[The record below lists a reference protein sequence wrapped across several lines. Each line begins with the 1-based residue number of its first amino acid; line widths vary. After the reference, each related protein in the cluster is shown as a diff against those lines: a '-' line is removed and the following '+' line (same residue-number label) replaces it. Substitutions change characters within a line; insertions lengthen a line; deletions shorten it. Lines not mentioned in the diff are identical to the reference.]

1 MASGFNWKGVISS
14 AHACSV
20 VWLFVTPWTIACQ
33 AQLCMGFPRQEYSSG
48 LPFPSPG
55 ALPDPGIQP
64 TSPALVDPLLLHHLG
79 SPSFPD
85 HSVDIYYLLI
95 MYWKLGSLLFKEF
108 TGSLPPTLSLFLT
121 SYKVFLP
128 ESTSSKRCQRYYVKR
143 GVPWSNNYGKQWNN
157 KTILVSLIP

>member
-64 TSPALVDPLLLHHLG
+64 TSPALVDPLLLHHLKPII
-79 SPSFPD
+79 SRPFSR
-85 HSVDIYYLLI
+85 YLLPSDHVLEI
-95 MYWKLGSLLFKEF
+95 GVTAFQGIHWKS
-108 TGSLPPTLSLFLT
+108 SSYPVIILT
-121 SYKVFLP
+121 SSKVFLP